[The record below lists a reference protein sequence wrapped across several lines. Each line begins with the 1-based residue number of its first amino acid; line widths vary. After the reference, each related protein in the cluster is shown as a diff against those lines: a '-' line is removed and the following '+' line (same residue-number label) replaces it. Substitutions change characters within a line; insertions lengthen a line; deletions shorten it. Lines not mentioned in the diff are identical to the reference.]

1 MTNPRPRACK
11 SLDELAVGDTF
22 RLDYS
27 VSDSDVQKFGEI
39 SGDFNPAHFN
49 EDYAQGTVFK
59 TRIAHGMI
67 SVAKFSGIF
76 GMDMP
81 GLGAIWGGQTLKFLA
96 PVLLNEPYTAIAR
109 VKEKGEKNVVF
120 SCWVEDRQGKHMLE
134 GEGVLYPIPQKVKDK
149 LAADGALASL
159 LA

>member
-1 MTNPRPRACK
+1 MTNPRPRACT
-11 SLDELAVGDTF
+11 SLNDLNVGDEF
-22 RLDYS
+22 RLEYF
-27 VSDSDVQKFGEI
+27 VSEADVQKFGEL

-49 EDYAQGTVFK
+49 EDYAKGTVFK

-81 GLGAIWGGQTLKFLA
+81 GLGAIWGSQNLKFLA
-96 PVLLNEPYTAIAR
+96 PVQLDEPYTAVAR

-120 SCWVEDRQGKHMLE
+120 SCWVEDRDGQRVLE

-149 LAADGALASL
+149 LAADGALATL

>member
-1 MTNPRPRACK
+1 MKNPLPHACK
-11 SLDELAVGDTF
+11 SINELAVGDEF

-27 VSDSDVQKFGEI
+27 VSDADVQKFGEV

-49 EDYAQGTVFK
+49 EDYAKGTVFK
-59 TRIAHGMI
+59 RRIAHGML

-96 PVLLNEPYTAIAR
+96 PVFLGEPYTAVAR

-120 SCWVEDRQGKHMLE
+120 TCWVEDAQGKRVLE
-134 GEGVLYPIPQKVKDK
+134 GEGTLYPIPQKVKDK
-149 LAADGALASL
+149 MVADGTLKGL